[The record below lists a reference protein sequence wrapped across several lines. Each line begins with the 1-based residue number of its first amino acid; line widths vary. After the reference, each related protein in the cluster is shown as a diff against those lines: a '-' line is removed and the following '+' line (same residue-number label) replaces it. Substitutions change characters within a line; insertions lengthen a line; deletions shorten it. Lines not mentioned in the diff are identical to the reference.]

1 LSSHPLLTAPIGPAL
16 WRLAG
21 PTTALMVV
29 QIFVAIA
36 ETWIVGRLGT
46 DSLAGFVLV
55 VPFMALMF
63 NMANGGMGGAVAS
76 ALARA
81 LGAGRHDDARVLLL
95 HALLVG
101 WGLALVFMALGWTAL
116 PPLFRLMGGSGRALA
131 EALAFSNWFFAA
143 ALLVWPSCFLAALL
157 RGAGDS
163 ATPSRIGAATSVVYV
178 ALSFVLAPRLGLVGL
193 VIAGATGTTISL
205 ALMTRAVRRGR
216 LGFIPAVAGV
226 RLQPRLFGEILRV
239 GLMGSASTP
248 AAILTAVLVTGLVGR
263 FGTAALA
270 GYGIGMRLE
279 FMLAPLAFGIGTGL
293 TTLVGLAARQSGCVG
308 RRSVGLHHHRQPRL
322 DRGAGAGE
330 LGAAV
335 HLRCRGRGGKRRL
348 PQPRGAGLLLLRLGP
363 HALLRKP
370 GCRPHGGTLQRQHR
384 AHDRGDGRRLV
395 RDREDGPRP
404 RWRVPRHRRRA
415 HGLRL
420 PDRGVAAGA
429 AVARPVTPPTCYV
442 QQLVCSA
449 A

>member
-1 LSSHPLLTAPIGPAL
+1 
-16 WRLAG
+16 
-21 PTTALMVV
+21 MVV

-46 DSLAGFVLV
+46 DALAGFVLV

-81 LGAGRHDDARVLLL
+81 LGAGRHEDARVLML

-131 EALAFSNWFFAA
+131 EALSFSRWFFAA
-143 ALLVWPSCFLAALL
+143 ALLVWPNCFLAALL

-205 ALMTRAVRRGR
+205 ALMARAVRRGR
-216 LGFIPAVAGV
+216 LGFIPAFAGV

-293 TTLVGLAARQSGCVG
+293 TTLVG
-308 RRSVGLHHHRQPRL
+308 
-322 DRGAGAGE
+322 
-330 LGAAV
+330 
-335 HLRCRGRGGKRRL
+335 
-348 PQPRGAGLLLLRLGP
+348 
-363 HALLRKP
+363 
-370 GCRPHGGTLQRQHR
+370 
-384 AHDRGDGRRLV
+384 
-395 RDREDGPRP
+395 
-404 RWRVPRHRRRA
+404 
-415 HGLRL
+415 
-420 PDRGVAAGA
+420 VAAGA
-429 AVARPVTPPTCYV
+429 GAWRRANRAAWVGGLVAFLVIGGLGWIVALAPESWARLFTSDAEVVAASVDCLRRVAPVYGFFGLGLTLYFASQGAGRMAVPFSASIVRMIVATAGGWLAIEQMGLGLDGVFLAIAAGLTVYGCLIAGSLLVRPWRAR
-442 QQLVCSA
+442 
-449 A
+449 